1 MNIGVVHHSLEGR
14 GGSGRLAV
22 NTIETLNDMGVDVTL
37 IISQKPDFDRIKRTY
52 NKDIR
57 VDKIKSIFPI
67 GISAFG
73 IYQRILTLL
82 PSAVAKV
89 DLLINTHGD
98 LLPYHYVNKSPLIT
112 YCHFPT
118 RALSMQ
124 EYTSKYQK
132 SPFWKAYFAP
142 YDRLTRFLSRPA
154 MVKGTVLTNSRFS
167 QNAIRRLY
175 PDINPP
181 VIYPCADTK
190 SFRQALKSDKREDKV
205 LVLCRF
211 TPEKSVENALL
222 IAKASGVRTT
232 VMGSLTPSNRYYY
245 EYLVKMSRSLG
256 VDSLVEFKPN
266 ASFDAVIEEMSA
278 SKVYLHTMRGEHFG
292 ISIVE
297 AMAAGLIPVVPD
309 YGGCA
314 EFVPQQYQYDTIERA
329 ARIIQF
335 ALSLPFSERKRIS
348 EIAELFSEDA
358 FKANMRQVIE
368 RVLGKESNPMQS
380 YSNCE

>member
-1 MNIGVVHHSLEGR
+1 MNVGVVHHSLEGK

-22 NTIETLNDMGVDVTL
+22 NTIETLNDMGFNVTL
-37 IISQKPDFDRIKRTY
+37 IISQKPDFKKIQRTY
-52 NKDIR
+52 NKDIQ

-67 GISAFG
+67 GFSAFG
-73 IYQRILTLL
+73 IYQRILTML
-82 PSAVAKV
+82 PSAAAKV
-89 DLLINTHGD
+89 DLLVNTHGD

-132 SPFWKAYFAP
+132 SAFWKAYFAP
-142 YDRLTRFLSRPA
+142 YDRLTRYLSRPG

-167 QNAIRRLY
+167 RNAIKRIY
-175 PDINPP
+175 PDIDPP
-181 VIYPCADTK
+181 VIYPCADTQ
-190 SFRQALKSDKREDKV
+190 SFRKALNSDRREDKV

-211 TPEKSVENALL
+211 TPEKSIENALM

-232 VMGSLTPSNRYYY
+232 IMGSLTPSNRYYY
-245 EYLVKMSRSLG
+245 DRLVNMSRSLG
-256 VDSLVEFKPN
+256 VDGLVDFKPN
-266 ASFDAVIEEMSA
+266 ASFDAVIDEMST

-297 AMAAGLIPVVPD
+297 AMSAGLIPVVPD

-314 EFVPQQYQYDTIERA
+314 EFVPRQYQYGSLENA
-329 ARIIQF
+329 ASIIQS
-335 ALSLPFSERKRIS
+335 ALALPFSERKRNS

-358 FKANMRQVIE
+358 FKTNMRKIIEQV
-368 RVLGKESNPMQS
+368 VGNESRQVQP
-380 YSNCE
+380 YSSCE